1 MIKLKEIMNR
11 SYDYH
16 ISRYKAPSEENV
28 YLDIEREM
36 IKTLRQLQMQ
46 R

>member
-1 MIKLKEIMNR
+1 M
-11 SYDYH
+11 
-16 ISRYKAPSEENV
+16 SRYKAPSKENV

-36 IKTLRQLQMQ
+36 IKTLRQLQLQ